1 MRERGTMLCKIVQEN
16 EYIECFD
23 LSKENRVQNVS
34 IKEPVFYKAGSK
46 RVAVID
52 CGCKMNISLSYW
64 MNPFTF
70 SLGCLYLNG
79 AHNVS

>member
-1 MRERGTMLCKIVQEN
+1 MLCKIVQEN

-52 CGCKMNISLSYW
+52 CGCKMNISLSY
-64 MNPFTF
+64 
-70 SLGCLYLNG
+70 
-79 AHNVS
+79 